1 MISKEILNDYLQRVD
16 ELHNIMSSYE
26 LSTEQIEKIKC
37 DINDFMVVTPLVGG
51 FSSGKSSLINAII
64 EEKILPTKI
73 TPETS
78 IPTEI
83 VYNRINKAY
92 ILQNNEWKETTF
104 EKVLSNELK
113 FEDTKLIKLEL
124 NKPFMEKISTIKL
137 VDMPGLDSGIEA
149 HNQAIDNYLNNSI
162 AYIITVDAEQGL
174 TESVINFLKELSL
187 YNVPVLVVVTKCDK
201 RKPSDIEAIVD
212 NVKDKIQNFIK
223 LTNFQITTASVKNKD
238 FNELKSFILSL
249 QAKSEDLFR
258 DKFKVLINQQ
268 ITQVENYLLTRLKNT
283 DLSIEDIEEKEKLL
297 IQQLQKLDETLQNE
311 KNKIIKDIPR
321 YLDIVRAKVSS
332 ALHRSADSLAATAA
346 NNGDISSSV
355 NTIVRNELANVV
367 SENIN
372 PFVKKYIN
380 NIARSIEETVTVD
393 VNLNMDL
400 VNQKDTNTGNTF
412 SNLVNTLIPLI
423 LPIIL
428 PKVPLP
434 WKILLSAFSIV
445 ANLLGMGSGG
455 SDNRRQLALQK
466 VRTEVI
472 PDVTKKVASSFEGAL
487 QSFIDEIINKIDN
500 MIQNEKEL
508 KLKALEDLKKQKQQ
522 AKEEYENTVQKL
534 NDDIKK
540 LNQIKFGS

>member
-83 VYNRINKAY
+83 VYNSINKAY

-201 RKPSDIEAIVD
+201 RKQSDIGAIVD

-412 SNLVNTLIPLI
+412 SDLVNTLIPL
-423 LPIIL
+423 IL

-472 PDVTKKVASSFEGAL
+472 PDVTEKVASSFEGAL

>member
-83 VYNRINKAY
+83 VYNSINKAY

-423 LPIIL
+423 LP
-428 PKVPLP
+428 KVPLP

-472 PDVTKKVASSFEGAL
+472 PDVTEKVASSFEGAL

>member
-332 ALHRSADSLAATAA
+332 ALHRSAESLAATAA

-423 LPIIL
+423 LP
-428 PKVPLP
+428 KVPLP

-472 PDVTKKVASSFEGAL
+472 PDVTEKVASSFEGAL

>member
-423 LPIIL
+423 LP
-428 PKVPLP
+428 KVPLP

-472 PDVTKKVASSFEGAL
+472 PDVTEKVASSFEGAL

>member
-412 SNLVNTLIPLI
+412 SDLVNTLIPL
-423 LPIIL
+423 IL

-472 PDVTKKVASSFEGAL
+472 PDVTEKVASSFEGAL

>member
-83 VYNRINKAY
+83 VYNSINKAY

-412 SNLVNTLIPLI
+412 SDLVNTLIPL
-423 LPIIL
+423 IL

-472 PDVTKKVASSFEGAL
+472 PDVTEKVASSFEGAL